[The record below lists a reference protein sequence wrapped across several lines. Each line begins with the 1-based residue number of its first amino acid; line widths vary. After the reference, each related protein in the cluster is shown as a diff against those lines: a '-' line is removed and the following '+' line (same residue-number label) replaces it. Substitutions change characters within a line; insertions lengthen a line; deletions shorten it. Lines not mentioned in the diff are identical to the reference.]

1 MGKQKKFLKGA
12 TGIGTILALLS
23 FLLAFLILPYKA
35 ILANKY
41 VSYGFLHT
49 ILSDFQCAYLTGM
62 LIGILPVILGFFII
76 KTYSRKDVFFA
87 LIIVSATL
95 IVLITFH
102 DPIAGAVYHFL
113 MLGIAQ
119 WAVLL
124 LVSAVFVSF
133 IYFFRDLKRMFKLI
147 GAVVLL
153 LLISLNL
160 SILITRTSEDPN
172 ILLVVVDTLRADH
185 TAIEGYD
192 AKVTPSLKN
201 ELIPDGVSFKN
212 HYSTSPWTL
221 PAIASILTSQYPS
234 TLNIFNLVS
243 VLDNGFITLAELL
256 REEGY
261 LTAGIISHILLKN
274 VYGISQGFQI
284 YNERNI
290 STEYGNHRSISS
302 PGIAADAIRFLEQNQ
317 GKKFFLFLHFFD
329 PHYIYLDHD
338 KQMFYEGPFLSRNI
352 KELRDWIREGKYS
365 DRDINYLKY
374 CYDSEIKLTDY
385 YIGRV
390 IATLKKLGLY
400 DNTLIVFTGDHGEE
414 FAERGWLG
422 HSTTLFNEQI
432 KVPLLFKF
440 PHMAQNDLKN
450 MECSDYTSAADI
462 MPTIAAYLKIKNP
475 QVAQG
480 INVFSKDRAL
490 QTIFAEI
497 KQKRF
502 GEAIDQVCVIRD
514 GWKLIKDY
522 VHHTFSLFNL
532 KADRKEQVNV
542 MENYRDVG
550 SGLKVKLIKWER
562 QNRIKKSAKQRK
574 SLSEKEMKRLKT
586 LGYL

>member
-502 GEAIDQVCVIRD
+502 GEAIDQGCVIRD

-532 KADRKEQVNV
+532 KADSKEQVNV